1 MLIRTVRETDAA
13 AVASLAVQLGYPMTA
28 EEGRGR
34 IRLILA
40 DPDCAALV
48 AESDAGDVAGWVYVF
63 GAHRL
68 QTEPFAEIG
77 GLIVDAAQRSK
88 GIGTSLMRAAESWAA
103 ERGYAKVL
111 VRSNVI
117 RAGAHEFYEG
127 LGFNRFKSQ
136 AIFSK
141 SVGSACR
148 SDSHG

>member
-1 MLIRTVRETDAA
+1 
-13 AVASLAVQLGYPMTA
+13 
-28 EEGRGR
+28 
-34 IRLILA
+34 
-40 DPDCAALV
+40 
-48 AESDAGDVAGWVYVF
+48 
-63 GAHRL
+63 
-68 QTEPFAEIG
+68 
-77 GLIVDAAQRSK
+77 
-88 GIGTSLMRAAESWAA
+88 
-103 ERGYAKVL
+103 

>member
-13 AVASLAVQLGYPMTA
+13 AIASLAVQLGYPMTA
-28 EEGRGR
+28 EQGRER
-34 IRLILA
+34 ILLILA
-40 DPDCAALV
+40 DPDCAAFV
-48 AESDAGDVAGWVYVF
+48 AEGGAGDVAGWVYVF

-77 GLIVDAAQRSK
+77 GLVVDEAQRSK
-88 GIGTSLMRAAESWAA
+88 GIGTALMGAAESWAA
-103 ERGYAKVL
+103 ARGYASVI

-117 RAGAHEFYEG
+117 RAGAHEFYEC

-141 SVGSACR
+141 SAGNR
-148 SDSHG
+148 MQER

>member
-13 AVASLAVQLGYPMTA
+13 AIASLAVQLGYPMTA
-28 EEGRGR
+28 EQGRER
-34 IRLILA
+34 ILLILA
-40 DPDCAALV
+40 DPDCAAFV
-48 AESDAGDVAGWVYVF
+48 AEGGAGDVAGWVYVF

-77 GLIVDAAQRSK
+77 GLVVDEAQRSK
-88 GIGTSLMRAAESWAA
+88 GIGTALMGAAESWAA
-103 ERGYAKVL
+103 ARGYASVI

-117 RAGAHEFYEG
+117 RAGAHEFYER

-141 SVGSACR
+141 SAGNR
-148 SDSHG
+148 MQER

>member
-28 EEGRGR
+28 EQGRGR
-34 IRLILA
+34 IGLILA

-48 AESDAGDVAGWVYVF
+48 AESDAGDVAGWVYIF

-68 QTEPFAEIG
+68 QTEPFVEIG
-77 GLIVDAAQRSK
+77 GLIVDGAQRSK
-88 GIGTSLMRAAESWAA
+88 GIGTALMRAAESWAA
-103 ERGYAKVL
+103 ARGYARVL

-117 RAGAHEFYEG
+117 RAEAHEFYER
-127 LGFNRFKSQ
+127 LGFSRFKSQ

-141 SVGSACR
+141 SVENR
-148 SDSHG
+148 MQER